1 MRLATESLVP
11 FVARIALPFVARMA
25 VGLLLALLVA
35 GVCYVMALG
44 IVISFW
50 ERTPAIVNVTAITA
64 IGIGAGIG
72 GSMAWADLDAP
83 RSQILLGVMVGI
95 LAALGGAWVGLQYG
109 RTVYIQ
115 GGMPGIAELSGIIRG
130 ALIAG
135 NIAPMVLGV
144 IRASWFRHREH

>member
-11 FVARIALPFVARMA
+11 FVARIALPFVARLA
-25 VGLLLALLVA
+25 LGLLLGLLVA

-50 ERTPAIVNVTAITA
+50 ERTPQIVNVTAITA
-64 IGIGAGIG
+64 IGVGAGIG
-72 GSMAWADLDAP
+72 GSLAWADLDAP
-83 RSQILLGVMVGI
+83 RSQILLGVMVGV

-115 GGMPGIAELSGIIRG
+115 GGMPGIAELCGIIRG

-135 NIAPMVLGV
+135 NIGPMVLGV
-144 IRASWFRHREH
+144 IRAIWFRHREH

>member
-50 ERTPAIVNVTAITA
+50 ERTPQIVNVTAITA
-64 IGIGAGIG
+64 IGVGAGIG
-72 GSMAWADLDAP
+72 GSLAWADLDAP
-83 RSQILLGVMVGI
+83 RSQILLGVIVGI

-135 NIAPMVLGV
+135 NIGPMVLGV
-144 IRASWFRHREH
+144 IRTSWFRHREH